1 MNGEV
6 NLFYKRSHERQ
17 SYSGEIEIS
26 LGVTAETQNFQP
38 EAVARGFRV
47 TAQIAA
53 ALQSAQNVAGGT
65 FWNAE
70 FAADFRIGESVAALR
85 GGSKIIRGGSA
96 GGGRAGLVAGIGF
109 LRIHK
114 IGTSQV

>member
-85 GGSKIIRGGSA
+85 GGFENIQGAFDGRC
-96 GGGRAGLVAGIGF
+96 RAGFGACHSL